1 MALLFPAL
9 LLILM
14 YLLLIRPQQQ
24 RVRRQRSLVQSL
36 DIGDRVVSI
45 GGLIGHIVD
54 MDDETIDVEVAD
66 EVVVTFLRGAI
77 SRKLDEPGDELTEA
91 DEEEAEIDGDDVDL
105 TND

>member
-14 YLLLIRPQQQ
+14 YMLLIRPQQQ
-24 RVRRQRSLVQSL
+24 RVRRQRTLVQSL

-45 GGLIGHIVD
+45 GGIIGHIVD

-66 EVVVTFLRGAI
+66 EVIITFLRGAI
-77 SRKLDEPGDELTEA
+77 SRKLDETDSADGGADA
-91 DEEEAEIDGDDVDL
+91 DDEETDID
-105 TND
+105 